1 MSENLTIAKIAEIA
15 SKDENR
21 VVELKQPIAPHKT
34 DGTLNDTLNDTLK
47 SDIEQILQIIDEHPG
62 IQIKGIMQLTNKS
75 RSTINRYITSLLTF
89 SKIERCGSRK
99 TGGYYKL

>member
-34 DGTLNDTLNDTLK
+34 DGTLNDTLK